1 MHLVLAR
8 IGDFDRQK
16 GAWSDMQGQR
26 RPPDATALER
36 VEEGGGKMK
45 SCGRRRDGP
54 FVTGEDRLI
63 IAAVSRLAAA
73 RTLDVGGEGHR
84 AVPSER
90 FPEGATFKIE
100 AEGDVALGVFLGD
113 GRGEPL
119 GKDETVVHS

>member
-45 SCGRRRDGP
+45 SCGRRRAAP
-54 FVTGEDRLI
+54 SRANTSNPI
-63 IAAVSRLAAA
+63 ICSLDQAGVAV
-73 RTLDVGGEGHR
+73 
-84 AVPSER
+84 
-90 FPEGATFKIE
+90 
-100 AEGDVALGVFLGD
+100 
-113 GRGEPL
+113 
-119 GKDETVVHS
+119 GKETIA